1 MGFDEAPFVFTE
13 SNKQDQAN
21 SLDADNS
28 KDLKAL
34 VTHDDDDDDDDD
46 KDTDDHETQATTA
59 APIPH
64 YTAPRHP
71 SSKRHSSIDMAVTK
85 PSIGAVMPSTEAV
98 IMGEDMVNNGNFSQ
112 VVSGDRNSNAQQSR
126 LSSALKDITPQDE
139 PSVPNQ
145 GEANT
150 VKKVCVGT
158 FLLSADC
165 TSGNQFYLN
174 QVKGLKIVDV
184 LLQYMNRIHVCV
196 IVSHYVEKVEE
207 RFVLAKFK
215 SMFTL

>member
-34 VTHDDDDDDDDD
+34 VTHDDDDDDD

-64 YTAPRHP
+64 YTAQRHP
-71 SSKRHSSIDMAVTK
+71 SSKRHSNIDMAVTK
-85 PSIGAVMPSTEAV
+85 PSIGAVMPSTETV
-98 IMGEDMVNNGNFSQ
+98 ILGEDMVNNGNFSQ

-145 GEANT
+145 GEANN

-158 FLLSADC
+158 FLLSANC

-207 RFVLAKFK
+207 CFVLAKFK
-215 SMFTL
+215 SMLTL

>member
-28 KDLKAL
+28 KDLKTL
-34 VTHDDDDDDDDD
+34 VTHDDDDDD
-46 KDTDDHETQATTA
+46 KDADDHETQATTA

-64 YTAPRHP
+64 YTAQRHP
-71 SSKRHSSIDMAVTK
+71 SSKRHSNAEMAVTK
-85 PSIGAVMPSTEAV
+85 PSIGAVMPSTEAM
-98 IMGEDMVNNGNFSQ
+98 ILGEDMVNNGNFSQ

-139 PSVPNQ
+139 PSVAHQ
-145 GEANT
+145 GEANN

-158 FLLSADC
+158 FLLSANC
-165 TSGNQFYLN
+165 ASGNQFYLN

-184 LLQYMNRIHVCV
+184 LLQYMNRIHVFV

-207 RFVLAKFK
+207 CFVLAKFK
-215 SMFTL
+215 SMLTL

>member
-1 MGFDEAPFVFTE
+1 MRFDEAPFVFTE

-34 VTHDDDDDDDDD
+34 VTHDDDDDDD

-71 SSKRHSSIDMAVTK
+71 SSKRHSNAEMAVTK
-85 PSIGAVMPSTEAV
+85 PSIGAVMPSTETV
-98 IMGEDMVNNGNFSQ
+98 ILGEDVVNNGNFSQ

-145 GEANT
+145 GEANN

-158 FLLSADC
+158 FLLSANR

-196 IVSHYVEKVEE
+196 IIVSHYVEKVEE
-207 RFVLAKFK
+207 CFVLAKFK
-215 SMFTL
+215 SMLTL

>member
-34 VTHDDDDDDDDD
+34 VTHDDDDYD

-71 SSKRHSSIDMAVTK
+71 SSKRHSNIDMAVTK

-98 IMGEDMVNNGNFSQ
+98 IMGEDVVNNGNFSQ

-145 GEANT
+145 GEANN
-150 VKKVCVGT
+150 VNKVCVGT
-158 FLLSADC
+158 CTFLLIA
-165 TSGNQFYLN
+165 
-174 QVKGLKIVDV
+174 
-184 LLQYMNRIHVCV
+184 LLVTNFI
-196 IVSHYVEKVEE
+196 
-207 RFVLAKFK
+207 
-215 SMFTL
+215 

>member
-13 SNKQDQAN
+13 SNKQDQVN

-34 VTHDDDDDDDDD
+34 VTHDDDDDDD

-64 YTAPRHP
+64 YTAQRHP
-71 SSKRHSSIDMAVTK
+71 SSKRHSNADMAVTK

-98 IMGEDMVNNGNFSQ
+98 ILGEDMVNNGNFSQ
-112 VVSGDRNSNAQQSR
+112 AVSGDRNSNAQQSR

-145 GEANT
+145 GEANN

-158 FLLSADC
+158 FLLSANC

-196 IVSHYVEKVEE
+196 IIVSHYVEKVEE
-207 RFVLAKFK
+207 CFVLAKFK
-215 SMFTL
+215 SMLTL

>member
-1 MGFDEAPFVFTE
+1 MIRLGFDEAPFVFTE

-34 VTHDDDDDDDDD
+34 VTHDDDDDD

-64 YTAPRHP
+64 YTAQRHP
-71 SSKRHSSIDMAVTK
+71 SSKRHSNIDMAVTK

-98 IMGEDMVNNGNFSQ
+98 IMGEDVVNNGNFSQ
-112 VVSGDRNSNAQQSR
+112 VLSGDRNSNAQQSR

-145 GEANT
+145 GEANN

-158 FLLSADC
+158 FLLSANC
-165 TSGNQFYLN
+165 FSGNQFYLN

-184 LLQYMNRIHVCV
+184 LLQYNYEQNTCMCNCISLCG
-196 IVSHYVEKVEE
+196 
-207 RFVLAKFK
+207 K
-215 SMFTL
+215 S

>member
-34 VTHDDDDDDDDD
+34 VTHDDDDDD

-64 YTAPRHP
+64 YTAQHHP
-71 SSKRHSSIDMAVTK
+71 SSKRHSNTEMAVTK
-85 PSIGAVMPSTEAV
+85 PSIGAV
-98 IMGEDMVNNGNFSQ
+98 ILGEDVVNNGNFSQ

-145 GEANT
+145 GEANN

-158 FLLSADC
+158 FLLSANC
-165 TSGNQFYLN
+165 TSGIQFY
-174 QVKGLKIVDV
+174 QVKFKGLKIVDV

-196 IVSHYVEKVEE
+196 IVSHYVERVEE
-207 RFVLAKFK
+207 CFVLAKFK
-215 SMFTL
+215 SMLTL

>member
-34 VTHDDDDDDDDD
+34 VTHDDDDDDDD

-64 YTAPRHP
+64 YTAQRHP
-71 SSKRHSSIDMAVTK
+71 SSKRHSNIDMAVTK
-85 PSIGAVMPSTEAV
+85 PSIGAVMPSTETV
-98 IMGEDMVNNGNFSQ
+98 ILGEDMVNNGNFSQ
-112 VVSGDRNSNAQQSR
+112 VVSGDRNSNAQQSQ

-145 GEANT
+145 GEANN
-150 VKKVCVGT
+150 VQKVCWYI
-158 FLLSADC
+158 F
-165 TSGNQFYLN
+165 
-174 QVKGLKIVDV
+174 VKCQL
-184 LLQYMNRIHVCV
+184 H
-196 IVSHYVEKVEE
+196 
-207 RFVLAKFK
+207 FW
-215 SMFTL
+215 

>member
-34 VTHDDDDDDDDD
+34 VTHDDDDDD

-59 APIPH
+59 APIPR

-71 SSKRHSSIDMAVTK
+71 SSKRHSNTDMAVTK

-98 IMGEDMVNNGNFSQ
+98 IMGEDVVNNGNFSQ

-145 GEANT
+145 GEANN
-150 VKKVCVGT
+150 VNKVCVGT
-158 FLLSADC
+158 CTFLLIA
-165 TSGNQFYLN
+165 
-174 QVKGLKIVDV
+174 
-184 LLQYMNRIHVCV
+184 LLVTNFI
-196 IVSHYVEKVEE
+196 
-207 RFVLAKFK
+207 
-215 SMFTL
+215 

>member
-1 MGFDEAPFVFTE
+1 MGFDEAPIVFTE
-13 SNKQDQAN
+13 SNKQDQTN

-34 VTHDDDDDDDDD
+34 VTHDDDDDD

-71 SSKRHSSIDMAVTK
+71 SSKRHSNIDMAVTK
-85 PSIGAVMPSTEAV
+85 PSIGAVMPSTETV
-98 IMGEDMVNNGNFSQ
+98 ILGEDMVNNGNFSQ

-145 GEANT
+145 GEANN

-158 FLLSADC
+158 FLLSANC
-165 TSGNQFYLN
+165 TSGNKLYLN
-174 QVKGLKIVDV
+174 QVKFKGLKIVDV
-184 LLQYMNRIHVCV
+184 LLQYMNRTQVYV

-215 SMFTL
+215 SMLTL

>member
-34 VTHDDDDDDDDD
+34 VTHDDDDDDD

-59 APIPH
+59 APIPR
-64 YTAPRHP
+64 YTAQRHP
-71 SSKRHSSIDMAVTK
+71 SSKRHSNAEMAVTK
-85 PSIGAVMPSTEAV
+85 PSIGAAV
-98 IMGEDMVNNGNFSQ
+98 ILGEDMVNNGNFSQ
-112 VVSGDRNSNAQQSR
+112 AVSGDRNSNAQQSR

-145 GEANT
+145 GEANN
-150 VKKVCVGT
+150 VQKVCWYI
-158 FLLSADC
+158 F
-165 TSGNQFYLN
+165 
-174 QVKGLKIVDV
+174 VKCQL
-184 LLQYMNRIHVCV
+184 H
-196 IVSHYVEKVEE
+196 
-207 RFVLAKFK
+207 FW
-215 SMFTL
+215 

>member
-34 VTHDDDDDDDDD
+34 VTHDDDDDD
-46 KDTDDHETQATTA
+46 KDADDHETQATTA

-71 SSKRHSSIDMAVTK
+71 SSKRHSNAEMAVTK
-85 PSIGAVMPSTEAV
+85 PSIGAV
-98 IMGEDMVNNGNFSQ
+98 ILGEDVVNNGNFSQ

-145 GEANT
+145 GEANN

-158 FLLSADC
+158 FLLSANC

-207 RFVLAKFK
+207 CFVLAKFK
-215 SMFTL
+215 SMLTL

>member
-34 VTHDDDDDDDDD
+34 VTHDDDDDDD

-64 YTAPRHP
+64 YTAQRHP
-71 SSKRHSSIDMAVTK
+71 SSKRHSNIDMAVTK
-85 PSIGAVMPSTEAV
+85 PSIGAVMPSTETV
-98 IMGEDMVNNGNFSQ
+98 ILGEDMVNNGNLSQ

-145 GEANT
+145 GEANN
-150 VKKVCVGT
+150 VQKVCWYI
-158 FLLSADC
+158 F
-165 TSGNQFYLN
+165 
-174 QVKGLKIVDV
+174 VKCQL
-184 LLQYMNRIHVCV
+184 H
-196 IVSHYVEKVEE
+196 
-207 RFVLAKFK
+207 FW
-215 SMFTL
+215 

>member
-34 VTHDDDDDDDDD
+34 VTHDDDDDDD
-46 KDTDDHETQATTA
+46 KNTDDHETQATTA

-71 SSKRHSSIDMAVTK
+71 SSKRHSNIDMAVTK

-139 PSVPNQ
+139 PSVPSQ
-145 GEANT
+145 GEANN
-150 VKKVCVGT
+150 VKKVCFGT
-158 FLLSADC
+158 FLLSANC
-165 TSGNQFYLN
+165 TSGIQFY
-174 QVKGLKIVDV
+174 QVKFKGLKIVDV
-184 LLQYMNRIHVCV
+184 LLQYNYEQNTCMCNCV
-196 IVSHYVEKVEE
+196 SLCEK
-207 RFVLAKFK
+207 
-215 SMFTL
+215 S

>member
-1 MGFDEAPFVFTE
+1 MGFDEAPIVFTE
-13 SNKQDQAN
+13 SNKQDQTN

-34 VTHDDDDDDDDD
+34 VTHDDDDDDD

-71 SSKRHSSIDMAVTK
+71 SSKRHSNIDMAVTK
-85 PSIGAVMPSTEAV
+85 PSIGAVMPSTETV
-98 IMGEDMVNNGNFSQ
+98 ILGEDMVNNGNFSQ

-145 GEANT
+145 GEANN

-158 FLLSADC
+158 FLLSANC
-165 TSGNQFYLN
+165 TSGNKLYLN
-174 QVKGLKIVDV
+174 QVKFKGLKIVDV
-184 LLQYMNRIHVCV
+184 LLQYMNRTQVYV

-215 SMFTL
+215 SMLTL

>member
-1 MGFDEAPFVFTE
+1 MIRLGFDEAPFVFTE

-21 SLDADNS
+21 SLDADNK

-34 VTHDDDDDDDDD
+34 VTHDDDDDDDD

-64 YTAPRHP
+64 YTAQRHP
-71 SSKRHSSIDMAVTK
+71 SSKRHSNIDMAVTK

-145 GEANT
+145 GEANN
-150 VKKVCVGT
+150 VKKVCAGT
-158 FLLSADC
+158 FFLSANC

-184 LLQYMNRIHVCV
+184 LLQYNYEQNTCMCNCISLCG
-196 IVSHYVEKVEE
+196 
-207 RFVLAKFK
+207 K
-215 SMFTL
+215 S